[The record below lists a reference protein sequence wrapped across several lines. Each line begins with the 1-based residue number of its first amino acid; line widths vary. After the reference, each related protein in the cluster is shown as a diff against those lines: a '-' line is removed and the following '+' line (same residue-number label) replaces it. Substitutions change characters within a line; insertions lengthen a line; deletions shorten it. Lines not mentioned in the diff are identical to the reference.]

1 MAEVHGKHPLTLL
14 LIVKLAISLSVS
26 SGCVDAA
33 EHRDRV
39 WAAEKKTSHEE
50 CERKPDR
57 CFWTDGW
64 DFYHQNRMLPGTCYY
79 SKGKLPKNVLL

>member
-1 MAEVHGKHPLTLL
+1 MP
-14 LIVKLAISLSVS
+14 

-39 WAAEKKTSHEE
+39 WAAERRTNHEE
-50 CERKPDR
+50 CEGKPDR

-64 DFYHQNRMLPGTCYY
+64 DFYRQDRMLEGTCYY
-79 SKGKLPKNVLL
+79 SKGKVPKMCSCDQVVVKLVSLAILFAVL